1 MIRTTKPVKNFEPR
15 TVNGDRFATLHPLGS
30 LADRTLGSC
39 ASVRSHTKI
48 VVGRFGEA
56 RQLIVLGLVE
66 DFPLLCDFDHSR
78 LAEGT
83 AQEIL
88 EQALEP
94 LGIFRLPQSSMV
106 LYFNAALNV
115 VSSFTGDVSF
125 AAAWFDFAEPVRDS
139 AVRSSFSSKR
149 PLAPVGKLVPS
160 K

>member
-1 MIRTTKPVKNFEPR
+1 MIRTTKPVKNFKPR
-15 TVNGDRFATLHPLGS
+15 TENGDRFATLHPLGS
-30 LADRTLGSC
+30 PADRTLGSC
-39 ASVRSHTKI
+39 ASVRPHQI
-48 VVGRFGEA
+48 FAGRFGEA

-66 DFPLLCDFDHSR
+66 DFPLLGDFDHSR

-94 LGIFRLPQSSMV
+94 LGTFRLSQSSTV

-115 VSSFTGDVSF
+115 VSSFTGDVSL

-149 PLAPVGKLVPS
+149 PLALVGKLVPS